1 MKQQQFEQQ
10 HQALWQQ
17 FAATLTALEQGGAAD
32 LREFTAQYR
41 LICQQAALAQSRGYG
56 ERLSALLA
64 DLALRGHQQLYQRND
79 NFAQRMLRFALLEFP
94 RHVRREWRIVGA
106 SLLVFVLPLLVLAT
120 TCYLR
125 PELAYSIYDADTIAN
140 FEAMYNPQSK
150 AIGRARES
158 DTDLAMFGYYI
169 KNNIG
174 IGFQTFAG
182 GIAWGVGTLFFLVY
196 NGISIG
202 TVAGYL
208 AQFGYGETFFSFVV
222 GHGAFEL
229 TAIVIAGAAGLK
241 IGVAMLAPGR
251 KQRLRALTDAAREA
265 VQLIYGAALM
275 LLLAAFIE
283 AYWSSSAS
291 VSASVKFGVGA
302 VLWAS
307 VVAYFAFGGRRA
319 A

>member
-1 MKQQQFEQQ
+1 VKQQQFELQ

-17 FAATLTALEQGGAAD
+17 FAATLSALESGTATDLKEFAAH
-32 LREFTAQYR
+32 YR

-56 ERLSALLA
+56 ERLSAMLA

-94 RHVRREWRIVGA
+94 RKVRREWRIVTA
-106 SLLVFVLPLLVLAT
+106 SLLVFVLPLLILGSV
-120 TCYLR
+120 CYLR
-125 PELAYSIYDADTIAN
+125 PELAYSVYDADTIAN
-140 FEAMYNPQSK
+140 FEAMYSPQSK
-150 AIGRARES
+150 AIGRERES
-158 DTDLAMFGYYI
+158 DTDLAMFGFYI

-182 GIAWGVGTLFFLVY
+182 GIAWGVGTLFFLIY
-196 NGISIG
+196 NGITIG

-208 AQFGYGETFFSFVV
+208 AQFGYGQTFFSFAI

-241 IGVAMLAPGR
+241 IGVAILAPGR
-251 KQRLRALTDAAREA
+251 KLRLRALTDAARDA
-265 VQLIYGAALM
+265 VQLMYGAALM

-283 AYWSSSAS
+283 AYWSSSAA
-291 VSASVKFGVGA
+291 VATHIKLGVGA
-302 VLWAS
+302 MLWAC
-307 VVAYFAFGGRRA
+307 VIAYFAFGGRRA